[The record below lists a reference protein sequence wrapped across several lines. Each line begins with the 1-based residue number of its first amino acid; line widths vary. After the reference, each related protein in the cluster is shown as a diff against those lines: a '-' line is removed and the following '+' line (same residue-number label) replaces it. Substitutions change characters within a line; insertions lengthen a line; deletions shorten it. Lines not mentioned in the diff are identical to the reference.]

1 MAPNNFLLH
10 HIPSS
15 PHAQELHDP
24 SPSHPK
30 NDEEAA
36 NELNGYLDNL
46 IYTMQ
51 TYQMEYDI
59 ENVRKLHIM
68 IFILEIWCYLGT
80 GLENPFLRLHIQNWF

>member
-1 MAPNNFLLH
+1 MAFNNSLFH

-24 SPSHPK
+24 LTLNNSLFHHVPSSPHAQELHDSLPSHPK
-30 NDEEAA
+30 NEEEDT

-59 ENVRKLHIM
+59 ENVR
-68 IFILEIWCYLGT
+68 F
-80 GLENPFLRLHIQNWF
+80 